1 MRIIPSRVHN
11 ASTERL
17 IGSIRT
23 FREYLKLARGDE
35 RFLPF
40 FFELTRAIH
49 QELKKR
55 NRTPEGKEDF
65 DQMGRYAT
73 QYGIPHPRRSG

>member
-1 MRIIPSRVHN
+1 MRILPSRVHN

-40 FFELTRAIH
+40 FFELTKVIH
-49 QELKKR
+49 RELKKR
-55 NRTPEGKEDF
+55 NRTPEGKEDY
-65 DQMGRYAT
+65 DDMTRWAT
-73 QYGIPHPRRSG
+73 R

>member
-35 RFLPF
+35 RFLQF
-40 FFELTRAIH
+40 FFELTRMIH
-49 QELKKR
+49 RELRKR
-55 NRTPEGKEDF
+55 NQKPEAKEDF
-65 DQMGRYAT
+65 DDLTRWAS
-73 QYGIPHPRRSG
+73 R